1 MLRAGHLALGIPP
14 APTFLRLRVRHL
26 RGDRLRGV
34 AILCAFV
41 IIPSE
46 YLCTRQGV
54 FCCFGVVCIGMRIYE
69 MGELIGRA

>member
-26 RGDRLRGV
+26 RGDRSRGV

-41 IIPSE
+41 IIP
-46 YLCTRQGV
+46 TRW
-54 FCCFGVVCIGMRIYE
+54 RN
-69 MGELIGRA
+69 

>member
-1 MLRAGHLALGIPP
+1 MLRAGHLALGIPL

-26 RGDRLRGV
+26 RGDRSRGA
-34 AILCAFV
+34 AILCVFV

-54 FCCFGVVCIGMRIYE
+54 FCCFGVVRIGMCIYE
-69 MGELIGRA
+69 MGGLIGKT